1 MGKIFV
7 IDDDEKSALLTKEF
21 LESGGHIVVAIS
33 LSKEDGLVQMTEL
46 DFDVAVVDGLDGAG
60 AFVARAVREKGRKV
74 VGFSADDVTFGDI
87 NINRVEGR
95 SVLVKKVG
103 ELLGQ

>member
-7 IDDDEKSALLTKEF
+7 IDDDEEGAALTKEF
-21 LESGGHIVVAIS
+21 LELGGHTVVAVS
-33 LSKEDGLVQMTEL
+33 LSEEDALAQITEL

-60 AFVARAVREKGRKV
+60 AFVATAVRENGQQV
-74 VGFSADDVTFGDI
+74 IGFSMDDVTFGDI
-87 NINRVEGR
+87 NVNRAEGR
-95 SVLVKKVG
+95 SMLVKKVG